1 MKIRQI
7 KFNGDQIKI
16 VYQVAKHNGDDK
28 HLLESKEPPRPDF
41 ARHFGGLAD
50 IMKTITDIDAE
61 PVQVNFCHDE
71 EGICTFQII
80 GLKTAKAPHLG
91 YIDIKTPEVNADAI
105 SPAEFAIIEGVEHEA
120 KEYINGNRA
129 QLNLIFQ

>member
-7 KFNGDQIKI
+7 KFNGDQIRI
-16 VYQVAKHNGDDK
+16 VYQVPNHNGDDK
-28 HLLESKEPPRPDF
+28 HILESKEPPRAEF
-41 ARHFGGLAD
+41 SGNFSGLAD
-50 IMKTITDIDAE
+50 ILKGITDIDAA

-71 EGICTFQII
+71 EGICTFQIV
-80 GLKTAKAPHLG
+80 GVKGVRAPHRG
-91 YIDIKTPEVNADAI
+91 EIDIKSPEINADAI

-120 KEYINGNRA
+120 IEYINGNRA